1 MGDVIWQARHSPLSK
16 ELHGWL
22 NHPLNCKLNLK
33 LFTLVLFRDKI
44 SKMVTTGK
52 SQLLGISYGKF
63 NAENHATYKLK
74 NKTNP
79 IQVYHRHVEAYSHFN
94 KRIIYFEKSTYL
106 Y

>member
-44 SKMVTTGK
+44 SKIFGHK
-52 SQLLGISYGKF
+52 WKEPIAGYLLW
-63 NAENHATYKLK
+63 E
-74 NKTNP
+74 
-79 IQVYHRHVEAYSHFN
+79 V
-94 KRIIYFEKSTYL
+94 
-106 Y
+106 